1 METKNYR
8 TSFLGNG
15 MDLFK
20 IQLVNFILTLVTLG
34 FYYPWAKAK
43 KLQYLYSNST
53 LEEHPFAFTGTG
65 KEMFKGFI
73 KAIILFIIAYTVFAV
88 LIFSNHSVIGLL
100 FFYLFLLL
108 ILPFAIHGSY
118 RYRMSKTVWKGIR
131 FGYSGD
137 LKELIQL
144 FFKGIFLTII
154 TFGIYGAWFATNLRS
169 YLLGNIKM
177 GNANFSYKAEG
188 DDFFWMNTKGY
199 LLTIFTLG
207 IYFFWWQKQSFEFL
221 INNTVLIKDDKII
234 HLQSKAKVSDFF
246 SLLII
251 NLLIIIFTLGIGYA
265 WVVVR
270 NMNFITNNV
279 ELEGNINLDS
289 LMQTQE
295 EYSNATGEDMA
306 DMLDLGLT
314 I

>member
-1 METKNYR
+1 M
-8 TSFLGNG
+8 
-15 MDLFK
+15 
-20 IQLVNFILTLVTLG
+20 
-34 FYYPWAKAK
+34 
-43 KLQYLYSNST
+43 
-53 LEEHPFAFTGTG
+53 
-65 KEMFKGFI
+65 
-73 KAIILFIIAYTVFAV
+73 
-88 LIFSNHSVIGLL
+88 
-100 FFYLFLLL
+100 
-108 ILPFAIHGSY
+108 
-118 RYRMSKTVWKGIR
+118 
-131 FGYSGD
+131 
-137 LKELIQL
+137 
-144 FFKGIFLTII
+144 
-154 TFGIYGAWFATNLRS
+154 
-169 YLLGNIKM
+169 NI
-177 GNANFSYKAEG
+177 
-188 DDFFWMNTKGY
+188 KGY

-221 INNTVLIKDDKII
+221 INNTVLIKDEKII

-289 LMQTQE
+289 LIQTQE